1 MSEGSAAPLSCQ
13 RCQQRPASVH
23 FTRIVNGEKS
33 DRYLCEECAR
43 EEGAFH
49 FMLDP
54 QFTVHNVLG
63 GLIGQVPETVKLA
76 TQVACPRCGY
86 TYQQFA
92 EAGRLGCD
100 TCYQTFRP
108 QLEPLVRR
116 LQGAT
121 SHRGKIPARAGV
133 KLRQQQALNELR
145 ERLRKAIATEAF
157 EEAAKLRD
165 TIRTLEE
172 ETAGTES

>member
-1 MSEGSAAPLSCQ
+1 MSESSAPPLACQ
-13 RCQQRPASVH
+13 RCQRRPASVH

-54 QFTVHNVLG
+54 QLTVHNVLG
-63 GLIGQVPETVKLA
+63 GLIGQVPETLKLA

-92 EAGRLGCD
+92 ETSRLGCD
-100 TCYQTFRP
+100 ACYQAFRP

-116 LQGAT
+116 VQGAT
-121 SHRGKIPARAGV
+121 SHRGKIPVRAGG
-133 KLRQQQALNELR
+133 KLRQQQALHELR
-145 ERLRKAIATEAF
+145 ERLRQAIAAEAF
-157 EEAAKLRD
+157 EEAAELRD
-165 TIRTLEE
+165 TIRALEE
-172 ETAGTES
+172 KTADTE